1 MAREFQV
8 RREQRLPAP
17 PDQVWEAVA
26 TGPGNLGWLYPME
39 IEPRVGGRV
48 TRGDATVLAWEP
60 PRHLAVKA
68 TQEGGFSNTL
78 TYRVEPADDGTSHLR
93 MGIHWVHTGV
103 VDEAWQWDAKTD
115 VAEKYVDFHQHALAE
130 YLRHF
135 AGRRAVY
142 VRAQCPEPTADPAD
156 FAALRRR
163 LGVPDGAVAGDRFP
177 LLVPGPGNGPVE
189 AVVDWTGPDFL
200 GLRGP
205 DALYRFFNGSSWN
218 VPIWLGH
225 HLFAEDADEERAT
238 EEWTAWLHDTL
249 GRAVPAGVGAE
260 DGGRP

>member
-1 MAREFQV
+1 MAQEFEV
-8 RREQRLPAP
+8 CREQSLPVP

-48 TRGDATVLAWEP
+48 TRGDATVVAWEP
-60 PRHLAVKA
+60 PHHFAVRA
-68 TQEGGFSNTL
+68 TQEDGFSNTL
-78 TYRVEPADDGTSHLR
+78 SYRIESSDGVTSHLR

-103 VDEAWQWDAKTD
+103 VDDAWNWDAKTD

-135 AGRRAVY
+135 AGRPAVY
-142 VRAQCPEPTADPAD
+142 IRSQRPEPTADPAD

-163 LGVPDGAVAGDRFP
+163 LGLADDAAVGDRFT
-177 LLVPGPGNGPVE
+177 LLAPGPEREPVE
-189 AVVDWTGPDFL
+189 VVVDWLSTDFV

-205 DALYRFFNGSSWN
+205 DALYRFFNGSTWN

-225 HLFAEDADEERAT
+225 HLFAEETDEEQITKA
-238 EEWTAWLHDTL
+238 WTAWLDDTHT
-249 GRAVPAGVGAE
+249 RE
-260 DGGRP
+260 F